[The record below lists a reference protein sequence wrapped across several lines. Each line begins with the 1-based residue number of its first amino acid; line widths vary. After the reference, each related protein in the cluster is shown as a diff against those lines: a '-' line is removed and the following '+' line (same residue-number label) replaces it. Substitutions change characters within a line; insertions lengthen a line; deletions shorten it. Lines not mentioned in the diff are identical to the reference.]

1 MAYHLRIAQLAI
13 LSKTWATTALTQ
25 GDRVRIR
32 ITGAIAG
39 ETMIELEAQE
49 NFDLALARGSSYRPK
64 LAHHAVVR
72 VWALMNCCR

>member
-32 ITGAIAG
+32 IIGPIAG
-39 ETMIELEAQE
+39 ETMVELEAPE
-49 NFDLALARGSSYRPK
+49 NFDLALARGPSIDLSWLTTPWS
-64 LAHHAVVR
+64 VSGPS
-72 VWALMNCCR
+72 

>member
-32 ITGAIAG
+32 IIGAIAG
-39 ETMIELEAQE
+39 ETMVELE
-49 NFDLALARGSSYRPK
+49 GT
-64 LAHHAVVR
+64 HHAVVR